1 MAPFLA
7 GIDIGST
14 TVKLA
19 VLEAGTNK
27 VVHRAYRRHRARQI
41 SEAKALLKEFTD
53 AYPGHPLRLAIAG
66 SGGADLAK
74 ALGVPFIQEVV
85 ANATALQKLYPETRT
100 AIELGGQDAKVIF
113 FTLDGETGNLE
124 VDDMRMNGACAGGT
138 GAFIDEIAALL
149 HVPTEQFDQLATRG
163 ETVYPVSGRCGV
175 FAKTDMQPLINQGIA
190 KADLALSAFHAI
202 AKQTIGGLAQGCT
215 IEAPVAFEGGP
226 LLFNPTLVKVFVE
239 RLGLEKDQIIVPE
252 HSEAMVALGAALSL
266 ESLPDQGSIIAEEAL
281 ATMEELAHTVRDNTS
296 ANPLFANA
304 DERARFYQRHGE
316 TPPPPGPR
324 AETVTAYLGIDS
336 GSTTTK
342 VALVDLQGELIDA
355 AYAPNEGE
363 PLRVARRM
371 LIDLRDRWRAAG
383 GALKIAALGVT
394 GYGEHLFSEAY
405 QADCHM
411 VETVAHARAALASH
425 PEATFVLDIGGQDM
439 KALWLDE
446 GIITDIVVNEACSS
460 GCGSFLEG
468 FASSLSIAREDM
480 ADAAFASTSPAELGS
495 RCTVF
500 MESSVITAQ
509 RNGKQPEDIMAG
521 LSRSIAENVLTKV
534 IRSSN
539 LDAMGEHVVVQG
551 GTFANDAV
559 LRAFEERFGREV
571 TRTKHPELAGAIG
584 AALVAADR
592 IEHERAGQLPRFIG
606 FDAVEALSFS
616 REQNVVCTL
625 CGNHCARTVIRFSSG
640 ASYVTGNRCARGETI
655 VSTPEDRAAK
665 EHTKDRAPENRMEE
679 RAEDRAPEGLAKDS
693 QAESPATATTTTT
706 TEAHTANASSA
717 SVTTTG
723 ASAANTA
730 PSPASDLLKKPH
742 AKRPARLS
750 AGVPNLFNERERLVF
765 KDYPTT
771 PVLPPNGI
779 TIGLPRVLSLWDEA
793 PFWKTFFQSLGFT
806 VRLSRP
812 STRKRYENSLAS
824 IASDTACLPAKLSHS
839 HVRDLADQ
847 GVDRIFMPI
856 ITAMKPEGSAAHS
869 ESVCALVKGYPMVI
883 RSSDEP
889 ETAWGVPFDTPLFH
903 WHSSEDRQRQL
914 CRYMAKTFCI
924 RFHDTQAAIE
934 AGDQAKA
941 AFQAALQAR
950 GHEVI
955 EQTRAEGKFAVVVA
969 SRPYQNDPL
978 INHGLPDL
986 ITAQG
991 IPVLTVDSLPEL
1003 DQIDLDASRLDIVN
1017 NYHARMLRGALYVA
1031 GSDCLEYLQL
1041 VSFGCGHDAYLSDEI
1056 IRLMK
1061 GASAKTPLVVKLD
1074 EGDVRGP
1081 LEIRVRSFLETV
1093 TARRG
1098 RVETLRCKNTPRL
1111 AAQEGQSAPASP
1123 AASSAALPPTT
1134 PAVSSAVSPAAP
1146 SVSDPYPAKFNT
1158 SDRATKTV
1166 LVPNT
1171 SHAFGRLMSAVFAK
1185 QGLRTVAL
1193 PLGRER
1199 ASALGKRYVHND
1211 ICYPAQMVI
1220 GEVLEALESGQYDPN
1235 ATAVGMAKYLG
1246 DCRLTH
1252 YSALLRKA
1260 LDDAGYAQVPII
1272 TNDADD
1278 ESNMHPGFKMSIASA
1293 LRVAFCLPMIDALE
1307 ELLRKMRPYELEAGR
1322 ADAAFEE
1329 ALDAVIEGVGTRGI
1343 AGAKKGFKQA
1353 IQIMEEVPYDRSE
1366 ERPSVLIV
1374 GEYLLNFHP
1383 GANRDIERY
1392 LEDHGMEVI
1401 EARMTDVIR
1410 KTYFYQRAQ
1419 VREFDVQKPF
1429 AERTY
1434 LEIVN
1439 KAFEKAHDMT
1449 DQIAKEHPLYEPP
1462 CRMPELVE
1470 ASDPIVHHT
1479 FDAGEG
1485 VLIPAEILHQ
1495 YEHGVRAF
1503 VILQPFGCLPNHI
1516 VGRGIV
1522 KSLRKE
1528 CPEAQILTLDYDPD
1542 VSTANIEN
1550 RLQMLTMRAKDSRSK
1565 N

>member
-1 MAPFLA
+1 MAPFLV

-14 TVKLA
+14 TVKLV
-19 VLEAGTNK
+19 VLEAGTNR
-27 VVHRAYRRHRARQI
+27 VVHRAYRRHRARQM
-41 SEAKALLKEFTD
+41 SEAKALLEEFSN
-53 AYPGHPLRLAIAG
+53 AYPGQPFRLAVAG

-85 ANATALQKLYPETRT
+85 ANAIALQKLYPKTRT

-113 FTLDGETGNLE
+113 FTRDHDTGALK

-149 HVPTEQFDQLATRG
+149 HVPTEQFDQLAARG
-163 ETVYPVSGRCGV
+163 ETVYPISGRCGV

-226 LLFNPTLVKVFVE
+226 LLFNPTLVKVFAQ
-239 RLGLEKDQIIVPE
+239 RLGLEKEEIIVPE

-266 ESLPDQGSIIAEEAL
+266 ESLHGQGMVAIGDAL
-281 ATMEELAHTVRDNTS
+281 GIMEDLSHAVRDSGS
-296 ANPLFANA
+296 ADPLFTNDAQ
-304 DERARFYQRHGE
+304 RAHFYERHGE
-316 TPPPPGPR
+316 TPALPGPKPG
-324 AETVTAYLGIDS
+324 VVSAYLGIDS

-342 VALVDLQGELIDA
+342 IALVGLDGTLLDA

-371 LIDLRDRWRAAG
+371 LIGLRGRWNAAG
-383 GALKIAALGVT
+383 GTLSIAALGVT
-394 GYGEHLFSEAY
+394 GYGERLFSEAY
-405 QADCHM
+405 QADCHV

-446 GIITDIVVNEACSS
+446 GVITDIVVNEACSS

-468 FASSLSIAREDM
+468 FASSLGIAREDM
-480 ADAAFASTSPAELGS
+480 AEAAFSSSAPAELGS

-509 RNGKQPEDIMAG
+509 RNGKRPEDIMAG

-534 IRSSN
+534 IRTSN
-539 LDAMGEHVVVQG
+539 LDALGDHVVVQG

-559 LRAFEERFGREV
+559 LRAFEERLGREV
-571 TRTKHPELAGAIG
+571 VRTKHPELAGAIG
-584 AALVAADR
+584 AALVAAD
-592 IEHERAGQLPRFIG
+592 HLEREGVGQPSRFIG

-616 REQNVVCTL
+616 REQNVVCAL

-655 VSTPEDRAAK
+655 VSAPDDPI
-665 EHTKDRAPENRMEE
+665 EHSQVETE
-679 RAEDRAPEGLAKDS
+679 RRTS
-693 QAESPATATTTTT
+693 QPS
-706 TEAHTANASSA
+706 AHSN
-717 SVTTTG
+717 
-723 ASAANTA
+723 
-730 PSPASDLLKKPH
+730 DLLAQHH
-742 AKRPARLS
+742 AKRPAQLS
-750 AGVPNLFNERERLVF
+750 AGVPNLFNEREHLVF
-765 KDYPTT
+765 KDYPTM

-779 TIGLPRVLSLWDEA
+779 VIGLPRVLSLWDEA

-806 VRLSRP
+806 VCLSRP
-812 STRKRYENSLAS
+812 STRCRYENSLAS
-824 IASDTACLPAKLSHS
+824 VASDTACLPAKLSHS

-856 ITAMKPEGSAAHS
+856 VTAMKPEGNAVHS

-889 ETAWGVPFDTPLFH
+889 ETAWGVPFDAPLFH
-903 WHSSEDRQRQL
+903 WHSAEDRQKQL
-914 CRYMAKTFCI
+914 SRYMARTFGI
-924 RFHDTQAAIE
+924 RFHDTEAAIE
-934 AGDQAKA
+934 AGDQAKS
-941 AFQAALQAR
+941 AFKASLEAR
-950 GHEVI
+950 GQEVI
-955 EQTRAEGKFAVVVA
+955 EQARAEGKFAVVVA

-986 ITAQG
+986 IAAQG

-1017 NYHARMLRGALYVA
+1017 NYHARMLRGALYA
-1031 GSDCLEYLQL
+1031 ASSDCLEYIQL

-1093 TARRG
+1093 MARRKQA
-1098 RVETLRCKNTPRL
+1098 ETFQPVNPNDPSWQGGGS
-1111 AAQEGQSAPASP
+1111 AQTSIEPSAN
-1123 AASSAALPPTT
+1123 
-1134 PAVSSAVSPAAP
+1134 
-1146 SVSDPYPAKFNT
+1146 DPYPVKFRAE
-1158 SDRATKTV
+1158 DRSVKTV

-1199 ASALGKRYVHND
+1199 ASVLGKRYVHND

-1220 GEVLEALESGQYDPN
+1220 GEVLEALERGQYDPDT
-1235 ATAVGMAKYLG
+1235 TAVGMAKYLG

-1252 YSALLRKA
+1252 YGALLRKA
-1260 LDDAGYAQVPII
+1260 LDDAGYPQVPII

-1278 ESNMHPGFKMSIASA
+1278 ESNMHPGFKMSIVSA

-1307 ELLRKMRPYELEAGR
+1307 ELLRKMRPYELEAGS

-1329 ALDAVIEGVGTRGI
+1329 ALDAVIEGVATRGI
-1343 AGAKKGFKQA
+1343 AGAQKGFKKA
-1353 IQIMEEVPYDRSE
+1353 IEIMKGVPCDRHDL
-1366 ERPSVLIV
+1366 RPRVLIV

-1392 LEDHGMEVI
+1392 LEDRGMEVI

-1419 VREFDVQKPF
+1419 VREFDVRKPF
-1429 AERTY
+1429 AQRTY
-1434 LEIVN
+1434 LEIVD

-1449 DQIAKEHPLYEPP
+1449 DRIAKEHPLYEPP
-1462 CRMPELVE
+1462 CRMPQLVE

-1485 VLIPAEILHQ
+1485 VLIPAEILHHYKQ
-1495 YEHGVRAF
+1495 GVRSF

-1528 CPEAQILTLDYDPD
+1528 CPDAQILTLDYDPD

-1550 RLQMLTMRAKDSRSK
+1550 RLQMLTMRAKDSHK
-1565 N
+1565 K

>member
-1 MAPFLA
+1 MNTPERKMAMAPFLA

-19 VLEAGTNK
+19 VLEATTNK
-27 VVHRAYRRHRARQI
+27 IIHRAYRRHRARQV
-41 SEAKALLKEFTD
+41 SEARALLQEFVD
-53 AYPGHPLRLAIAG
+53 AYPGHPIRLAIAG
-66 SGGADLAK
+66 SGGAALAET
-74 ALGVPFIQEVV
+74 LGVPFIQEVV
-85 ANATALQKLYPETRT
+85 ANATALQKLYPQTRT

-113 FTLDGETGNLE
+113 FTLDPETGGLE

-149 HVPTEQFDQLATRG
+149 HVPAEEFNQLAEQG

-226 LLFNPTLVKVFVE
+226 LLFNPTLIKVFAE
-239 RLGLEKDQIIVPE
+239 RLGLERDDIIVPE

-266 ESLPDQGSIIAEEAL
+266 EALPDQEMIDATETLAL
-281 ATMEELAHTVRDNTS
+281 MDELAHTVHDEGS
-296 ANPLFANA
+296 APPLFAT
-304 DERARFYQRHGE
+304 DEERTRFYERHGK
-316 TPPPPGPR
+316 TPSLPGPR
-324 AETVTAYLGIDS
+324 GEVVSAYLGIDS

-342 VALVDLQGELIDA
+342 IALVDRTGELIDA

-363 PLRVARRM
+363 PLRVARQM
-371 LIDLRDRWRAAG
+371 LVDLRDRWEEAG
-383 GALKIAALGVT
+383 GKLTIAALGVT

-405 QADCHM
+405 QADCHV

-468 FASSLSIAREDM
+468 FASSLEIAREDM
-480 ADAAFASTSPAELGS
+480 AEAAFASKSPAELGS

-509 RNGKQPEDIMAG
+509 RNGKKPEDIMAG

-539 LDAMGEHVVVQG
+539 LDALGDHVVVQG

-559 LRAFEERFGREV
+559 LRAFEERLEREV

-592 IEHERAGQLPRFIG
+592 IERIDSIEQPSRFIG
-606 FDAVEALSFS
+606 FDAVEALSFT
-616 REQNVVCTL
+616 REQNVICTL
-625 CGNHCARTVIRFSSG
+625 CSNHCARTVIHFSSG
-640 ASYVTGNRCARGETI
+640 TSYVTGNRCARGETI
-655 VSTPEDRAAK
+655 VSTPGDARADADDKAQEFNASLSESRQGTADQAHEARAKDEARSASLPASTKRAAK
-665 EHTKDRAPENRMEE
+665 
-679 RAEDRAPEGLAKDS
+679 
-693 QAESPATATTTTT
+693 Q
-706 TEAHTANASSA
+706 
-717 SVTTTG
+717 
-723 ASAANTA
+723 
-730 PSPASDLLKKPH
+730 
-742 AKRPARLS
+742 PARLS

-771 PVLPPNGI
+771 PLLPPNNI
-779 TIGLPRVLSLWDEA
+779 VIGLPRVLSLWDEA

-812 STRKRYENSLAS
+812 SNRRRYENSLAS
-824 IASDTACLPAKLSHS
+824 VASDTACLPAKLSHS

-856 ITAMKPEGSAAHS
+856 VTAMKPEGNADHS
-869 ESVCALVKGYPMVI
+869 ESVCALVKGYPMVV

-889 ETAWGVPFDTPLFH
+889 ENTWGVPFDAPLFH
-903 WHSSEDRQRQL
+903 WHSDEDRKGQL
-914 CRYMAKTFCI
+914 SRYMAKTFGI
-924 RFHDTQAAIE
+924 RFHDTEAAIK
-934 AGDQAKA
+934 AGDQEKA
-941 AFQAALQAR
+941 TFKATLEAR
-950 GHEVI
+950 GKEVI
-955 EQTRAEGKFAVVVA
+955 EQARARGTFAVVVA

-1017 NYHARMLRGALYVA
+1017 NYHARMLRGALYA
-1031 GSDCLEYLQL
+1031 ASSDHLEYIQL

-1061 GASAKTPLVVKLD
+1061 SASAKAPLVVKLD

-1093 TARRG
+1093 MARREREG
-1098 RVETLRCKNTPRL
+1098 TLARECL
-1111 AAQEGQSAPASP
+1111 GQSSRDLANDNSRGT
-1123 AASSAALPPTT
+1123 SMT
-1134 PAVSSAVSPAAP
+1134 
-1146 SVSDPYPAKFNT
+1146 SVPGDPYPSKFRKE
-1158 SDRATKTV
+1158 DRAMKTV

-1171 SHAFGRLMSAVFAK
+1171 SHAFGRLMSAVFGK
-1185 QGLRTVAL
+1185 QGLQTVAL
-1193 PLGRER
+1193 PLGHER
-1199 ASALGKRYVHND
+1199 ASELGKRYVHND

-1220 GEVLEALESGQYDPN
+1220 GEVLEALGSGQYDPDN
-1235 ATAVGMAKYLG
+1235 TAVGMAKYLG

-1260 LDDAGYAQVPII
+1260 LDDAGYSQVPII

-1278 ESNMHPGFKMSIASA
+1278 ESNMHPGFKMNIASA

-1307 ELLRKMRPYELEAGR
+1307 ELLRKIRPYELEPGS
-1322 ADAAFEE
+1322 ADDAFEK
-1329 ALDAVIEGVGTRGI
+1329 ALDAVIEGVETRGI
-1343 AGAKKGFKQA
+1343 AGAKKGFKKA
-1353 IQIMEEVPYDRSE
+1353 IRIMKDIPYDRSNL
-1366 ERPSVLIV
+1366 RPRVLIV

-1383 GANRDIERY
+1383 GANHDIERY
-1392 LEDHGMEVI
+1392 LEDHGMEVV

-1410 KTYFYQRAQ
+1410 KTYFYQHAQ
-1419 VREFDVQKPF
+1419 VHEFGVHKPF
-1429 AERTY
+1429 TERAY
-1434 LEIVN
+1434 LEISER
-1439 KAFEKAHDMT
+1439 AFEKAHDTT
-1449 DQIAKEHPLYEPP
+1449 DRIAQDHPLYEPP
-1462 CRMPELVE
+1462 CRMPQLVE

-1485 VLIPAEILHQ
+1485 VLIPAEILHH

-1528 CPEAQILTLDYDPD
+1528 CSDAQILTLDYDPD

-1550 RLQMLTMRAKDSRSK
+1550 RLQMLTMRAKESQH
-1565 N
+1565 

>member
-1 MAPFLA
+1 MTPFLV

-19 VLEAGTNK
+19 ALDASTNEI
-27 VVHRAYRRHRARQI
+27 VYRAYRRHRARQV
-41 SEAKALLKEFTD
+41 SEARALLAEFFE
-53 AYPGHPLRLAIAG
+53 AYPDHPIRLAIAG
-66 SGGADLAK
+66 SGGAALAE

-85 ANATALQKLYPETRT
+85 ANATALQKLYPHTRT

-113 FTLDGETGNLE
+113 FTLDQDTGDLE
-124 VDDMRMNGACAGGT
+124 VEDMRMNGACAGGT

-149 HVPTEQFDQLATRG
+149 HVPAEEFNKLAEQG

-226 LLFNPTLVKVFVE
+226 LLFNPTLVKVFAE
-239 RLGLEKDQIIVPE
+239 RLGLEKDDIIVPE

-266 ESLPDQGSIIAEEAL
+266 KTLPDQGAIAPDTALSI
-281 ATMEELAHTVRDNTS
+281 MEELAHTVHDEGS
-296 ANPLFANA
+296 ARPLFAN
-304 DERARFYQRHGE
+304 DEERARFYERHGE
-316 TPPPPGPR
+316 TPVIPGPR
-324 AETVTAYLGIDS
+324 AGKVTAYLGIDS

-342 VALVDLQGELIDA
+342 IALVDQSGELIDA

-363 PLRVARRM
+363 PLRVARQM
-371 LIDLRDRWRAAG
+371 LVNLRDRWKDAG
-383 GALKIAALGVT
+383 GNLKIAALGVT
-394 GYGEHLFSEAY
+394 GYGERLFSEAY
-405 QADCHM
+405 QADCHV

-468 FASSLSIAREDM
+468 FAASLEIAREDM
-480 ADAAFASTSPAELGS
+480 AEAAFASKSPAELGS

-509 RNGKQPEDIMAG
+509 RNGKEPEDIMAG

-539 LDAMGEHVVVQG
+539 LDALGDHVVVQG

-559 LRAFEERFGREV
+559 LRAFEERLEREV
-571 TRTKHPELAGAIG
+571 TRTKHPELAGAMG

-592 IEHERAGQLPRFIG
+592 IESEGGVERTSRFIG
-606 FDAVEALSFS
+606 FDAVEALSFT
-616 REQNVVCTL
+616 REQNVICTL
-625 CGNHCARTVIRFSSG
+625 CGNHCSRTVIRFSSG

-655 VSTPEDRAAK
+655 VTTPEDATEDEIDALENASATRGGKTTAAAK
-665 EHTKDRAPENRMEE
+665 QAPAAQAQE
-679 RAEDRAPEGLAKDS
+679 AEAARETS
-693 QAESPATATTTTT
+693 
-706 TEAHTANASSA
+706 ASSQQRQTK
-717 SVTTTG
+717 SSG
-723 ASAANTA
+723 
-730 PSPASDLLKKPH
+730 KQ
-742 AKRPARLS
+742 PARLS
-750 AGVPNLFNERERLVF
+750 AGVPNLFNERERLIF
-765 KDYPTT
+765 KDYPFT
-771 PVLPPNGI
+771 PVLPPNDI
-779 TIGLPRVLSLWDEA
+779 VIGLPRVLSLWDEA

-812 STRKRYENSLAS
+812 STRRRYENSLAS
-824 IASDTACLPAKLSHS
+824 VASDTACLPAKLSHS
-839 HVRDLADQ
+839 HVRDLVDL

-856 ITAMKPEGSAAHS
+856 VTAMKPEGNAEHS

-889 ETAWGVPFDTPLFH
+889 ETAWGVPFDAPLFH
-903 WHSSEDRQRQL
+903 WHSDDDRRKQL
-914 CRYMAKTFCI
+914 SRYMAETFGI
-924 RFHDTQAAIE
+924 RFHDTEAAIE
-934 AGDQAKA
+934 AGDRAKA
-941 AFQAALQAR
+941 AFKAALEAR
-950 GHEVI
+950 GNEVI
-955 EQTRAEGKFAVVVA
+955 EQTRAAGKFAVVVA

-1017 NYHARMLRGALYVA
+1017 NYHARMLRGALYA
-1031 GSDCLEYLQL
+1031 ASSDNLEYIQL

-1061 GASAKTPLVVKLD
+1061 SVSSKAPLVVKLD

-1093 TARRG
+1093 TARRK
-1098 RVETLRCKNTPRL
+1098 RDEAALR
-1111 AAQEGQSAPASP
+1111 AESEEGNSSGFSP
-1123 AASSAALPPTT
+1123 AQL
-1134 PAVSSAVSPAAP
+1134 
-1146 SVSDPYPAKFNT
+1146 SVADPYPSKFRT
-1158 SDRATKTV
+1158 QDRATKTV

-1171 SHAFGRLMSAVFAK
+1171 SHAFGRLMSAVFGK
-1185 QGLRTVAL
+1185 QGLQTVAL
-1193 PLGRER
+1193 PLGYDR
-1199 ASALGKRYVHND
+1199 ASELGKRYVHND

-1220 GEVLEALESGQYDPN
+1220 GEVLEALESGQYDPDT
-1235 ATAVGMAKYLG
+1235 TAVGMAKYLG

-1260 LDDAGYAQVPII
+1260 LDDAGYSQVPII

-1278 ESNMHPGFKMSIASA
+1278 ESDMHPGFKMSIASG

-1307 ELLRKMRPYELEAGR
+1307 ELLRKIRPYELEAGS
-1322 ADAAFEE
+1322 ADSAFEE
-1329 ALDAVIEGVGTRGI
+1329 ALDAVIEGVEAHGI
-1343 AGAKKGFKQA
+1343 SGAQKGFKKA
-1353 IQIMEEVPYDRSE
+1353 VRIMEEIPYERSDP
-1366 ERPSVLIV
+1366 RPRVLIV

-1392 LEDHGMEVI
+1392 LEDHGMEVV

-1419 VREFDVQKPF
+1419 VREFGVHKPF

-1434 LEIVN
+1434 LEIVDH
-1439 KAFEKAHDMT
+1439 AFEKAHDMT
-1449 DQIAKEHPLYEPP
+1449 DRIAQEHPLYEPP
-1462 CRMPELVE
+1462 CRMPQLVE

-1485 VLIPAEILHQ
+1485 VLIPAEVLHN

-1516 VGRGIV
+1516 VGRGIA

-1528 CPEAQILTLDYDPD
+1528 CPDAQILTLDYDPD

-1550 RLQMLTMRAKDSRSK
+1550 RLQMLTMRAKDSQKKRPD
-1565 N
+1565 NE